1 MKIFDS
7 MGPNPR
13 FVRMFVIEKGLSI
26 PAEPV
31 DLMAGENRKGAH
43 LARNPAGQLPCLE
56 TDTGAM
62 VSEITAIGEYLE
74 EIQPTPALIGNNP
87 EERAET
93 RMWTRRID
101 LNICE
106 PLANGFR
113 YAEGLGLFQERMR
126 TIPEAA
132 EGLKALKHDN
142 LAKLDHWMAG
152 QEFVCGDRLTMADL
166 LLFSF
171 LDFGALVGQPLDPDL
186 ANISAHF
193 KRLSERPSAAGSLE
207 PAAKG
212 STVGK

>member
-26 PAEPV
+26 PAETV
-31 DLMAGENRKGAH
+31 DLMAGENRKDTH

-56 TDTGAM
+56 TDAGAM
-62 VSEITAIGEYLE
+62 VSEITAIAEYLE
-74 EIQPTPALIGNNP
+74 EMQPTPALIGNNAA
-87 EERAET
+87 ERAET

-142 LAKLDHWMAG
+142 LVKLDQWMAG
-152 QEFVCGDRLTMADL
+152 LEYVCGDRLTMADL

-171 LDFGALVGQPLDPDL
+171 LDFGVLVGQPLDPEL
-186 ANISAHF
+186 KNIGAHF
-193 KRLSERPSAAGSLE
+193 KRMSERPSAAASLE
-207 PAAKG
+207 PAADG
-212 STVGK
+212 GTIG